1 MGFDEQYRDSFI
13 QWVVD
18 NGAQLSEFVEFKDS
32 QLGGTGVFFNIDEY
46 EKQNGEL
53 NPDTLP
59 PLLRVP
65 KRLSLSLD
73 SIAESLLAPQLKYD
87 LKANGDYIK
96 QGQIFQIFLSELTKS
111 FSEGIDPYFRG
122 GLNETN
128 ILVGEIQILTIL
140 KRIRKELL
148 KSSNTS
154 EDYKNYLKNSPFALF
169 DRYLEL
175 LFLTDVNSVKLDK
188 YYELYKTSF
197 KYNQREYRF
206 LIEKAKNLAI
216 FSALD
221 SIDEDLGFNPKDLV
235 DIKFLQKVEI
245 SVISRI
251 LEIPEALKES
261 KEVEAEPQGR
271 YDKVDNEDAR
281 DPRKPQRDQVPEDG
295 VAEEDGEDGKEYGF
309 AVASTMVPIIDF
321 VNHNNDRMNSVFD
334 VDKETEDILLRYKPS
349 ESRPKG
355 QVELF
360 ISYSEY
366 EDVFN
371 FINAYGFVP
380 KSTKTNPIYEHA
392 IDRDYLAQYQLESEI
407 DGKKYKHNVG
417 KVLKW
422 FGQAPNIQFVL
433 TYENDKIIDV
443 KLNLDENFIIF
454 AFTKGLEYDSERAI
468 EIIKEIHEDE
478 TNENFIKE
486 ILELEESPASDIVE
500 SNGQTPYK
508 LHGHEGYVDLF
519 TIIENT
525 EDDEVNNLM
534 IEFVQFLL
542 PYFKYRIKHL
552 DSELLLNAKD
562 LKSIITQFGV
572 FEREILTKFI
582 EIAQGLETKEELL
595 DFIIGAEEID
605 AQWLKYRLRPRYVSY
620 DTKLKLKYKYLT
632 TAFNQYGIN
641 KPETSIEGG
650 VDGKLGSVDGQ

>member
-1 MGFDEQYRDSFI
+1 MGFDEQFRDSFI

-18 NGAQLSEFVEFKDS
+18 NGGQFSKYVEFKDS
-32 QLGGTGVFFNIDEY
+32 ELGGLGVFFNIDEY
-46 EKQNGEL
+46 ERENGEL
-53 NPDTLP
+53 SDPEIMD

-87 LKANGDYIK
+87 LKANGDYLK
-96 QGQIFQIFLSELTKS
+96 QGQVFKIFLSELTKN

-128 ILVGEIQILTIL
+128 ILVGEVQILTIL
-140 KRIRKELL
+140 KSIREEI
-148 KSSNTS
+148 SRSANTS
-154 EDYKNYLKNSPFALF
+154 KEYKDYLQNSPFAFF
-169 DRYLEL
+169 DKYLDL
-175 LFLTDVNSVKLDK
+175 LFQTDVNSVKLDK
-188 YYELYKTSF
+188 DYDLYKHSF

-235 DIKFLQKVEI
+235 DGKFLQKVEM

-251 LEIPEALKES
+251 LEIPEALKE
-261 KEVEAEPQGR
+261 KEQEVEPQGR
-271 YDKVDNEDAR
+271 YDKLDNEDAR
-281 DPRKPQRDQVPEDG
+281 DPRKPQRDLVQEDG
-295 VAEEDGEDGKEYGF
+295 DIQEDGGEEEYGF

-321 VNHNNDRMNSVFD
+321 VNHNNDKMNSVFD
-334 VDKETEDILLRYKPS
+334 VDKETNDILLRYRPS
-349 ESRPKG
+349 DLKTKG
-355 QVELF
+355 EVELY

-392 IDRDYLAQYQLESEI
+392 IDRDYLASLQIESEI
-407 DGKKYKHNVG
+407 DGEKYQHNLG
-417 KVLKW
+417 NFLKW
-422 FGQAPNIQFVL
+422 VGQAPNIQFVL
-433 TYENDKIIDV
+433 TYENDQIVDV

-454 AFTKGLEYDSERAI
+454 GFTKGLKYDYEKAI
-468 EIIKEIHEDE
+468 EIIKSIHEDE
-478 TNENFIKE
+478 TNEDFIKE
-486 ILELEESPASDIVE
+486 ILKLEESTASDIVE

-508 LHGHEGYVDLF
+508 LHGYDDGYVDLF

-525 EDDEVNNLM
+525 EDEEVNNLM
-534 IEFVQFLL
+534 IDFVQFLL
-542 PYFKYRIKHL
+542 PYFKYRIKKL
-552 DSELLLNAKD
+552 DNELLLKAKD

-582 EIAQGLETKEELL
+582 EIAQGLKTKEDLL

-632 TAFNQYGIN
+632 TAFNQYGIDSLPTEQG
-641 KPETSIEGG
+641 PEI
-650 VDGKLGSVDGQ
+650 DGKLGVN